1 MLTVDPKTLRSIEDR
16 LQKLC
21 VQDMM
26 EIKLAMD
33 EKLEDEVKQVT

>member
-1 MLTVDPKTLRSIEDR
+1 MLTVDPKSLRSIEGR

-26 EIKLAMD
+26 DIKQEMD
-33 EKLEDEVKQVT
+33 EKLEDEVKQV